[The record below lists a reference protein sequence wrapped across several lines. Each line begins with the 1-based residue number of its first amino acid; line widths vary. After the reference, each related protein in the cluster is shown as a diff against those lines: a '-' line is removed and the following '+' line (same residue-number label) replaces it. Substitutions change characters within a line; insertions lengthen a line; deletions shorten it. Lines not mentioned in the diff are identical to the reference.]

1 MNLRQQAIIDF
12 IRDYP
17 CQYPPT
23 VREIAVGV
31 GVKSSATVHR
41 YLTELVKLGLLE
53 RRANC
58 PRCIS
63 LVESHS

>member
-1 MNLRQQAIIDF
+1 MIPKQQAIIDF

-17 CQYPPT
+17 RQYPPT
-23 VREIAVGV
+23 IRETATGV

-41 YLTELVKLGLLE
+41 YLTELVKQGLVE

-58 PRCIS
+58 PRCIT
-63 LVESHS
+63 LTESRL